1 MDSYTYTSVEQSKKL
16 VELGLDPATA
26 DLSWNSKKLDDPE
39 FELQIGYN
47 PALKFKLFSFRSGH
61 VIPCWSI
68 GRLMELIPD
77 HIMHDGVNCWFG
89 ADQFGVRFVH
99 NYSEVD
105 KTAVNVVWG
114 KNPDLIDAFYNCV
127 VWLLEKKHM
136 S

>member
-1 MDSYTYTSVEQSKKL
+1 MNSYTYTSVEQSKKL
-16 VELGLDPATA
+16 AELGLDPATA

-77 HIMHDGVNCWFG
+77 HIMHDGV
-89 ADQFGVRFVH
+89 ATVL
-99 NYSEVD
+99 
-105 KTAVNVVWG
+105 
-114 KNPDLIDAFYNCV
+114 NPDPKDRLHLRTAAYGSAPALGKCYNGTCAFPFS
-127 VWLLEKKHM
+127 E